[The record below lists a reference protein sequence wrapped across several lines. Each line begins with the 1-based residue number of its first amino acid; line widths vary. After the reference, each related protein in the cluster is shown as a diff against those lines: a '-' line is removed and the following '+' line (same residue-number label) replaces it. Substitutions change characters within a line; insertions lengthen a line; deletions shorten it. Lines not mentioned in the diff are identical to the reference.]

1 MRWVLSDLL
10 SASAFGVAYTCV
22 YYLTNKLGYSSL
34 TCGSLVK
41 IAGALLI
48 SCMLLF
54 KLFVEKRPI
63 GKEIASV
70 ARSPFVL
77 GVIFA
82 CSLLWFGAEVL
93 LYETQSIA
101 PQPAYATAV
110 WNLAPLPVFLL
121 SLHFSKSPI
130 LFEQYLGIG
139 CILVAVYLINI

>member
-1 MRWVLSDLL
+1 MRWVLADLL
-10 SASAFGVAYTCV
+10 SASAFGIAYTCV

-41 IAGALLI
+41 IAGGILI
-48 SCMLLF
+48 SCILLF
-54 KLFVEKRPI
+54 KLFIEKSPI

-70 ARSPFVL
+70 AKSPFIL

-82 CSLLWFGAEVL
+82 CSLMWFGAEIL

-101 PQPAYATAV
+101 PQPAYASAV

-121 SLHFSKSPI
+121 SLHFSKSSI